1 MCALGVHPK
10 RPQTK
15 TATDYIIQS
24 ETKTA
29 TFSQQVKSHLV
40 IKFLQLEQKCRP
52 AEYVNK
58 FITVFMRLAILSFYK
73 LLFFT
78 SHGHV
83 FIMLLRQATRWF
95 ARDFLAGRTS
105 FRFWICCLVPE
116 IFAIKV

>member
-58 FITVFMRLAILSFYK
+58 FITVFLNP
-73 LLFFT
+73 LLQT
-78 SHGHV
+78 NYCS
-83 FIMLLRQATRWF
+83 L
-95 ARDFLAGRTS
+95 
-105 FRFWICCLVPE
+105 
-116 IFAIKV
+116 